1 MGLGVARRWAW
12 QQVQVGGGGLD
23 ARMTQQNLHTANVGA
38 SFEHVGGKAVPQHM
52 RVDALT
58 DAGLA
63 RDPKKDAVD
72 GFAGKAWICRSRP
85 AGE

>member
-1 MGLGVARRWAW
+1 MGLGGARRWAW